1 MKKLIRL
8 TQYLKPYKKEAYLS
22 LLLLTA
28 VVFLDLS
35 IPRLIQRIIDQGI
48 AQNDLQTI
56 FKTGALMLMLS
67 FLGMISSIGN
77 NTFSV
82 QAAEGFARDLREALF
97 IKIQSFSYGNLDRN
111 KTGNLIVRLTSD
123 IMVLSQTFR
132 MSLRIVTRA
141 PLLMIG
147 SITLMFTTNA
157 RLSMTI
163 LPLLLITL
171 IIVGL
176 LAFKLGPI
184 FIQIQK
190 KLDNLNTVLQEN
202 ISGVRVVKAFV
213 RRKHEERRFEVV
225 NKEFTDVNIKTL
237 SILSVLFPFMMIL
250 VNVGILIVLW
260 FGGVQAIEGNLSVG
274 EVVAFINYLST
285 TIVPLL
291 TMGMFGNVVASGMAS
306 AERVCE
312 VLDDD
317 PEIKPPNSPVLL
329 KSNQIKGRVEFQRV
343 GFYYNTH
350 CEEKVLN
357 DINFSALPG
366 QTVAI
371 LGATGSGKTTLV
383 NLIPRFY
390 DATEGHVL
398 IDGIDVR
405 DLSQEDLLSQI
416 SVTPQETILFSGT
429 VRENIAYGIPRA
441 EYFEI
446 ENAAKVAQAHDFI
459 MELPDGYNT
468 HIAARG
474 VNLSGGQKQRI
485 AIARAIILK
494 PRILILDDS
503 TSSVDIETENKIQA
517 ALEKYLGGQST
528 VFLVAQRISTV
539 LNADK
544 ILVIDKGTIA
554 AEGTHAE
561 LMKKSP
567 IYKEIY
573 DSQLGDG
580 NNLLSDLNSSK
591 NSLMHGGK

>member
-1 MKKLIRL
+1 
-8 TQYLKPYKKEAYLS
+8 
-22 LLLLTA
+22 
-28 VVFLDLS
+28 
-35 IPRLIQRIIDQGI
+35 
-48 AQNDLQTI
+48 
-56 FKTGALMLMLS
+56 
-67 FLGMISSIGN
+67 
-77 NTFSV
+77 
-82 QAAEGFARDLREALF
+82 
-97 IKIQSFSYGNLDRN
+97 
-111 KTGNLIVRLTSD
+111 
-123 IMVLSQTFR
+123 
-132 MSLRIVTRA
+132 
-141 PLLMIG
+141 
-147 SITLMFTTNA
+147 MFTTNA